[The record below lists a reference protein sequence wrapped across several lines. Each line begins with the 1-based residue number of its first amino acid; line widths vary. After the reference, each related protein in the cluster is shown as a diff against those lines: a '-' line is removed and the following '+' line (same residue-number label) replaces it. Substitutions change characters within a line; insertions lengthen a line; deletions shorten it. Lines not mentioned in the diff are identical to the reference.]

1 MAEKTVN
8 ELTREVRLLYT
19 RGTDAYQREI
29 YDYAIDLFNQVLVKE
44 PGLHE
49 CRRALRNAQLRK
61 ASGGG
66 FLKKMWGSA
75 SSAPLIAK
83 GQMALR
89 KDPAEAL
96 QIAEQILNA
105 DPNNSA
111 GHRMVVEA
119 ATALEMP
126 KTAVL
131 SLEILLRNSPKD
143 TDVAINFANRLA
155 DTGDVVRAEKVLADL
170 CAAMPGDNDLAQAL
184 KNISARKTMD
194 KGGYDAVAE
203 GKGNYRD
210 LLKDK
215 DEAAALEREN
225 RVAQPEDTGQRLIED
240 YELRLKSDPK
250 NIKLL
255 RNLAELYTEKKQF
268 DKALSYYERIKA
280 TESASDASLDKG
292 IADTQLR
299 KIDHQI
305 SQIDP
310 NAENFADQTA
320 ELQAERAAYQ
330 LAECKKRVERYPTDL
345 QFRFELGQLYFQTG
359 KLKEAMTE
367 FQKASANP
375 HRRVQSLNFLGQC
388 FAKRGIHDLAVSK
401 LEEAI
406 KEKPAFDDEKKDL
419 VYNLGTVYEKMG
431 KRDEAIAQFKQ
442 IYSVDVD
449 YRDVGAKIDAFYGG
463 S

>member
-19 RGTDAYQREI
+19 RGTDAFQREV

-75 SSAPLIAK
+75 SSAPHIAK
-83 GQMALR
+83 AQLALR
-89 KDPAEAL
+89 KDPSEAL
-96 QIAEQILNA
+96 QIAEQVLNN

-111 GHRMVVEA
+111 AHRIVVEA
-119 ATALEMP
+119 ASALEMP

-143 TDVAINFANRLA
+143 KDVAIDFANKLA
-155 DTGDVVRAEKVLADL
+155 DTGDVVRAEKILADI
-170 CAAMPGDNDLAQAL
+170 CASMPGDNDLAQAL

-194 KGGYDAVAE
+194 KGGYEAVAE

-215 DEAAALEREN
+215 DEAASLEREN
-225 RVAQPEDTGQRLIED
+225 RVAQTEDTGQRLIED
-240 YELRLKSDPK
+240 YELRLKTDPR

-268 DKALSYYERIKA
+268 DKAMSYYERIKA
-280 TESASDASLDKG
+280 TENASDASLDKG
-292 IADTQLR
+292 IAETNLK
-299 KIDHQI
+299 KIDYQI

-310 NAENFADQTA
+310 NAEDFAAQTA
-320 ELQAERAAYQ
+320 RLQSERAAYQ
-330 LAECKKRVERYPTDL
+330 LAECQKRVERFPTDL
-345 QFRFELGQLYFQTG
+345 QIRFELGQLYFQAG

-375 HRRVQSLNFLGQC
+375 HRRVQSLNYLGQC

-419 VYNLGTVYEKMG
+419 VYNLGSVYEQMG

-442 IYSVDVD
+442 IYAVDVD
-449 YRDVGAKIDAFYGG
+449 YRDVGAKIDAFYGA

>member
-203 GKGNYRD
+203 GKGNYHH
-210 LLKDK
+210 L
-215 DEAAALEREN
+215 
-225 RVAQPEDTGQRLIED
+225 
-240 YELRLKSDPK
+240 
-250 NIKLL
+250 
-255 RNLAELYTEKKQF
+255 F
-268 DKALSYYERIKA
+268 
-280 TESASDASLDKG
+280 
-292 IADTQLR
+292 
-299 KIDHQI
+299 
-305 SQIDP
+305 
-310 NAENFADQTA
+310 
-320 ELQAERAAYQ
+320 
-330 LAECKKRVERYPTDL
+330 
-345 QFRFELGQLYFQTG
+345 
-359 KLKEAMTE
+359 
-367 FQKASANP
+367 
-375 HRRVQSLNFLGQC
+375 
-388 FAKRGIHDLAVSK
+388 
-401 LEEAI
+401 
-406 KEKPAFDDEKKDL
+406 
-419 VYNLGTVYEKMG
+419 
-431 KRDEAIAQFKQ
+431 
-442 IYSVDVD
+442 
-449 YRDVGAKIDAFYGG
+449 
-463 S
+463 